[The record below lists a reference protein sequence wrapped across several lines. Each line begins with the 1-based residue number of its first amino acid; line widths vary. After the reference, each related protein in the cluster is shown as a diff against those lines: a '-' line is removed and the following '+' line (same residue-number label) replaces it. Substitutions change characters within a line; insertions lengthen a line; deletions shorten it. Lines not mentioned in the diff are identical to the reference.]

1 MLFPTIDFAIFFIII
16 VLVLSWLLRPYEI
29 PWKLFLLAAS
39 YFFYGSWDAR
49 FLILII
55 FVTLVNY
62 TMAIQISRSDKT
74 SERNLYLFIALA
86 ASLGVLGFFKYYNFF
101 REPLNFLIN
110 NVSKGYEIPFIE
122 IILPVGISFF
132 TFQAMSYTIDVYRK
146 RVEVDMSPVGML
158 DFFVYIAFFPQLVA
172 GPIVRARTFIPQLR
186 DRLVKTVEDNHLA
199 FSLILGGLF
208 KKVVLSSYLQNHIVD
223 KVLQTPLNHSPLE
236 ILLAI
241 YAFSVQIYCD
251 LSGYSDIAIG
261 VALLMGFRFPDNFNS
276 PYRAVSITDFWRR
289 WHITLSS
296 WLRDYLYIPLGGNRR
311 GRGRTYIN
319 LMLTM
324 LLGGLWHG
332 ASLSFVVWGGLHGIG
347 LAVHKVWSEFKE
359 KHNINFSDSQFYSG
373 ISRVVS
379 IIVTFHF
386 VSFLWVFFYHKD
398 FSNAIA
404 VFEGLVNFGKTTP
417 AIELYIILAIALG
430 LSLHFIGD
438 AISNVYIK
446 IQRYFSS
453 GFPFSYHTVTRFFGG
468 SVQVINNTIIMIIII
483 KMSPDIVPPFIYFQF

>member
-1 MLFPTIDFAIFFIII
+1 MLFPTLDFAVFFII
-16 VLVLSWLLRPYEI
+16 LVLAISWLLRPHEI
-29 PWKLFLLAAS
+29 PWKLFLLASS

-55 FVTLVNY
+55 FVTLINY
-62 TMAIQISRSDKT
+62 VMAIQISRSDKQ
-74 SERNLYLFIALA
+74 SHRNLFLFLALA

-101 REPLNFLIN
+101 REPLNFLASK
-110 NVSKGYEIPFIE
+110 VSTGFEIPIIE

-132 TFQAMSYTIDVYRK
+132 TFQAMSYTIDVFRK
-146 RVEVDMSPVGML
+146 QIEVDMSPVGML

-186 DRLVKTVEDNHLA
+186 DRLVKTVGDNHLA
-199 FSLILGGLF
+199 LSLILGGLF

-223 KVLQTPLNHSPLE
+223 KVLQTPLNYSPLE

-251 LSGYSDIAIG
+251 FSGYSDIAIG

-289 WHITLSS
+289 WHITLST

-311 GRGRTYIN
+311 GRARTYIN

-332 ASLSFVVWGGLHGIG
+332 ASLSFVVWGGLHGLA
-347 LAVHKVWSEFKE
+347 LAVHKFWTDFKE
-359 KHNINFSDSQFYSG
+359 KRNINFSDSWFYSG
-373 ISRVVS
+373 ISRFIS
-379 IIVTFHF
+379 IIITFHF

-404 VFEGLVNFGKTTP
+404 VFEGLVSFEKVTP
-417 AIELYIILAIALG
+417 AIELYIVIAIAFG

-438 AISNVYIK
+438 AISRLYMK
-446 IQRYFSS
+446 IQQFFTT
-453 GFPFSYHTVTRFFGG
+453 GFPFSLHSLTRYLGG
-468 SVQVINNTIIMIIII
+468 SFQVLHNTIIMIVII